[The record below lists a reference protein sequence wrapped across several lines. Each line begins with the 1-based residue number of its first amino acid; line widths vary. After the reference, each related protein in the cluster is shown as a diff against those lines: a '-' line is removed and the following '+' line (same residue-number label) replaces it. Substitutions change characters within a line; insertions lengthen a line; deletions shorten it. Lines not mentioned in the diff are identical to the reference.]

1 LFVAF
6 LVAFDTLAL
15 IDRPLLFLGCCDRS
29 QGFQLQT
36 VAPVASNGWVLIG
49 EVDKFLPISRS
60 RIASV
65 VVEPTGGFSVGLL
78 GAVGEQVT
86 IGAVRALGEEA
97 TVSQRAEAAPVYA
110 TATIGADGTAML
122 RLR

>member
-1 LFVAF
+1 
-6 LVAFDTLAL
+6 
-15 IDRPLLFLGCCDRS
+15 
-29 QGFQLQT
+29 
-36 VAPVASNGWVLIG
+36 VASNGWVLIG

-86 IGAVRALGEEA
+86 IGAVRAADEEA
-97 TVSQRAEAAPVYA
+97 TVSQRAAASPVYA

>member
-1 LFVAF
+1 MAF
-6 LVAFDTLAL
+6 YTLAL
-15 IDRPLLFLGCCDRS
+15 LIDRLLLFSGCS

-97 TVSQRAEAAPVYA
+97 TVSQRAAAAPVYA
-110 TATIGADGTAML
+110 TALIGADGTAML